1 MSSIDLI
8 EPPQKI
14 LCRSVHIVAT
24 RIVGEVV
31 PKRGPAQLLL
41 EQVEFVEE

>member
-1 MSSIDLI
+1 MGSVDLV

-14 LCRSVHIVAT
+14 LCSSIHIVAA

-31 PKRGPAQLLL
+31 P
-41 EQVEFVEE
+41 